1 MSSLNVRRGK
11 YGLYNNKLY
20 RILSKSISSKS
31 DTIELCSTDE
41 QDLKNGFTNNDSEFI
56 TKKYGFTCTKE
67 VPKYEITEA
76 YEITTY
82 ANYKGL
88 KLYIHGKKS
97 DNMLTLLHT
106 QMISSH
112 SERDREIRDTLIEMG
127 FYVFNVDKFGLTYAK
142 DVPIDDPEL
151 EIFEERK
158 EIDISKL

>member
-1 MSSLNVRRGK
+1 MKRGRYAIHNGNEYQIYNGVLDNENVILLLSHNREDLQNGF
-11 YGLYNNKLY
+11 
-20 RILSKSISSKS
+20 ILSY
-31 DTIELCSTDE
+31 
-41 QDLKNGFTNNDSEFI
+41 SEEYMHRRQF
-56 TKKYGFTCTKE
+56 FTCEKE
-67 VPKYEITEA
+67 VYKSEITEA
-76 YEITTY
+76 YEITPY
-82 ANYKGL
+82 ANYKGF